1 MIQRMDSGSAEHTK
15 RMSKKIETKSFTQ
28 TGRSGKIKKKN
39 NGGAKWKNLSNGW
52 NAWKIRDSRVR

>member
-1 MIQRMDSGSAEHTK
+1 
-15 RMSKKIETKSFTQ
+15 MSKKIETKSFTQ

-39 NGGAKWKNLSNGW
+39 NGGAKWKNLSNRW